1 MKQSE
6 LYTGQILGLE
16 VEKNRGRGCPKTCS
30 SDAIKDDLKTWN
42 LQTETCENCS
52 EWRERLRTANS
63 HTHCA

>member
-16 VEKNRGRGCPKTCS
+16 VERNRSCGRPKTCS

-42 LQTETCENCS
+42 LQTETCQNCS
-52 EWRERLRTANS
+52 EWRE
-63 HTHCA
+63 

>member
-16 VEKNRGRGCPKTCS
+16 AERNRSCGRPKTCS
-30 SDAIKDDLKTWN
+30 SDAIKDDLKTYDSKMI
-42 LQTETCENCS
+42 QNCS

-63 HTHCA
+63 HTRCA